1 METLKDLHAKA
12 EQSLSDP
19 RDLSFLA
26 ESVVRRFNS
35 PDWARTLYKKAA
47 EAPNIKDVKFDV
59 AASVQKA
66 LGDPGL
72 AGAIR
77 NS

>member
-1 METLKDLHAKA
+1 METLKDLHAEA
-12 EQSLSDP
+12 ERSLSDP
-19 RDLSFLA
+19 KDLSFLA
-26 ESVVRRFNS
+26 ESVIRRFNS
-35 PDWARTLYKKAA
+35 SDWARTLYKKAT